1 MAYLSCEWIE
11 YRVVL
16 DVLELKF
23 CCIPHSAGTKGFVPI
38 CKFDGGKLPVE
49 EILRERKKL
58 RELNNQ
64 EGVDSP
70 CKGCHWLRKHDWE
83 ELDGHSIFNQID
95 ISNFTAC
102 NLRCNYCYTFLH
114 QDWNLPK
121 YGYELIPIFED
132 LIENGYLQ
140 SGAQIDW
147 GGGEPTILKEF
158 PGLQG
163 MLLEKGFRQRIF
175 TNAVVFSKEIEAGL
189 ARKKVSVVTSIDAG
203 NPETYREIKGRD
215 AFDAVWDHVARYAST
230 GGDVTVKYI
239 LRDGNS
245 NRENVKQFIRRCKES
260 GVPAVSITP
269 DIEELAQG
277 TLTEETLYAYALM
290 VHEAEKHGIPV
301 SVRYEYLDHESRE
314 LSRKYTPL
322 SRGRWLYFSYRTRSA
337 LKEISGNLWR
347 SLRQCLKSGKTRS
360 AIKTAEAC
368 LSKGSC
374 DLDTVHDLLD
384 HLSGYPGRDLRSRM
398 IEVLKTL
405 DIPGKQVLD
414 GGVAALGISPDAW
427 TTDCKP
433 CYLVIGGDASGKPGV
448 RDLWITCSADPGEMP
463 ITLTINDDVRDI
475 KYTFHQPERVRIV
488 LPEIP
493 AGRSRL
499 CIVNTDKCWIP
510 QEGEDR
516 RRFGVHI
523 STRQ

>member
-1 MAYLSCEWIE
+1 MAYFSCEWIE
-11 YRVVL
+11 YRGVL

-64 EGVDSP
+64 DGVDSP
-70 CKGCHWLRKHDWE
+70 CKGCHWLRKHDWKA
-83 ELDGHSIFNQID
+83 LDGHSIFSQID

-114 QDWNLPK
+114 QDWGLPK

-132 LIENGYLQ
+132 LIENGHLQ
-140 SGAQIDW
+140 NGSQIDW

-158 PGLQG
+158 PRLQE
-163 MLLEKGFRQRIF
+163 MLLEKGFHQRIF
-175 TNAVVFSKEIEAGL
+175 TNAVIFSKEIEEGL
-189 ARKKVSVVTSIDAG
+189 TQKKVSIVTSVDAG

-215 AFDAVWDHVARYAST
+215 AFDSVWKHVSRYVQT

-245 NRENVKQFIRRCKES
+245 DRENVKQFIEKCKEIR
-260 GVPAVSITP
+260 VPAVSITP

-290 VHEAEKHGIPV
+290 VHEAERHGIPV
-301 SVRYEYLDHESRE
+301 SVRYEYLDHESRK
-314 LSRKYTPL
+314 LSRKYMPL
-322 SRGRWLYFSYRTRSA
+322 SRGRWFYFVYRFRTA
-337 LKEISGNLWR
+337 LKEGSRNFLR
-347 SLRQCLKSGKTRS
+347 STRRALKSGRTKS
-360 AIKTAEAC
+360 AIRTAEAC
-368 LSKGSC
+368 LERGSC
-374 DLDTVHDLLD
+374 DLDTAHDLLA
-384 HLSGYPGRDLRSRM
+384 HLSAYPSRDLRSRM

-405 DIPGKQVLD
+405 DIPGKQALD

-427 TTDCKP
+427 TTDGKP
-433 CYLVIGGDASGKPGV
+433 GYLVIDGGASGKSGV
-448 RDLWITCSADPGEMP
+448 RDLWITCSADPDEMP

-475 KYTFHQPERVRIV
+475 TYTFRQPERARIV

-493 AGRSRL
+493 AGRNRL
-499 CIVNTDKCWIP
+499 CIVNTDKCWVP
-510 QEGEDR
+510 KEGEDR